1 MCIRMNKAGH
11 ISLYYSFTLFFTTC
25 TQVFRCTQDFSEAL
39 GIGVGNIKKAKIKLS
54 GNITFPVV
62 NDRISQVVQ
71 W

>member
-1 MCIRMNKAGH
+1 MCIRMNKVDH
-11 ISLYYSFTLFFTTC
+11 ISLYYSFTLFFTTY
-25 TQVFRCTQDFSEAL
+25 TQVFKCTQDFSEAL
-39 GIGVGNIKKAKIKLS
+39 GIGIVNIEKAKIKLS